1 MKTRN
6 EISCKEV
13 QDLLLDRNKGE
24 IPSSIKEH
32 IESCQ
37 NCKEFQI
44 LLVDISDAT
53 QLKAEKTLR
62 PDPKTIKTLRKEF
75 KKQTTPNPY
84 FQSILALFQ
93 KRIPV
98 YQVLLAM
105 FMAAIFYFTFV
116 RIDLSKPHSGV
127 VKLSTQIEGQTIQS
141 AEFPTIPIDQDQ
153 QVGISLKED
162 SVLAKFRVSIL

>member
-32 IESCQ
+32 MESCQ
-37 NCKEFQI
+37 NCKEFQM

-53 QLKAEKTLR
+53 QLKAEKNLR
-62 PDPKTIKTLRKEF
+62 PDPKIIKTLRKEF
-75 KKQTTPNPY
+75 KKQITPNPY
-84 FQSILALFQ
+84 IHPILALFQ

-105 FMAAIFYFTFV
+105 FIAAIFYFTFV
-116 RIDLSKPHSGV
+116 KIDLFKPNSGEAKV
-127 VKLSTQIEGQTIQS
+127 STQIDEQTIQS